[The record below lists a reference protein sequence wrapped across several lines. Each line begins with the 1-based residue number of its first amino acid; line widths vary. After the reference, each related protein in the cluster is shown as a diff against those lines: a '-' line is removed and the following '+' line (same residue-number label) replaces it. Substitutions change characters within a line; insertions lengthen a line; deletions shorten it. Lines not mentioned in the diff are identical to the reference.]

1 MNKCLFG
8 TTLNGIFGDE
18 LWENMKDLSIQN
30 DEKQITQ
37 EMYDKVMTNCKQQ
50 EESTKR
56 KKIIKENTY
65 KILNQF
71 K

>member
-1 MNKCLFG
+1 MAFDMSKKEI
-8 TTLNGIFGDE
+8 T
-18 LWENMKDLSIQN
+18 KD
-30 DEKQITQ
+30 
-37 EMYDKVMTNCKQQ
+37 MYEAVMLDCKQQ

>member
-1 MNKCLFG
+1 MAFSGKK
-8 TTLNGIFGDE
+8 E
-18 LWENMKDLSIQN
+18 
-30 DEKQITQ
+30 ITK
-37 EMYDKVMTNCKQQ
+37 EMYDTVISACKQQ
-50 EESTKR
+50 EESTER